1 MNETAEPLE
10 QALFAEVIAQRLR
23 SANEELA
30 RVRLELEALKE
41 LKDGSEGGGCEKQ

>member
-30 RVRLELEALKE
+30 RVRLEPETLKE